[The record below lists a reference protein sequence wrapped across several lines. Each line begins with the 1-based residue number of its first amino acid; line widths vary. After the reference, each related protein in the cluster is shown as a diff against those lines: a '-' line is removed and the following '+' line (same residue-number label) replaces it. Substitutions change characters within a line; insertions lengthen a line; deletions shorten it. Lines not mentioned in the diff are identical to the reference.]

1 MTAPTIDTKRLRRL
15 LKGLLDIYSPSGKE
29 EDVVDFLYRYLKRRD
44 IPVVRQEVDERRD
57 NVIVSPSGK
66 EADFAFIGHLDTVS
80 AYDLEDFGS
89 EEEGDVIL
97 GLGAADMK
105 GSCAAMVE
113 TFTCLWEQGYR
124 DIPLAL
130 ALVVGEEEEGDGA
143 MTLSKD
149 YHFPWALIGEPTDL
163 KPCLTHYGY
172 LEIQLATKGDRLH
185 ASLARQGRNA
195 IQDMLRTL
203 LQISGYLGQNRPEV
217 VYSIRDVYS
226 SGGGFVVPDGCEAW
240 LDVHLPPTAPITEIT
255 MEIEELMSRYC
266 RENPSLDAA
275 VRFPTVHAG
284 FELPE
289 KGAFIHALKA
299 VFEDRGLPWEP
310 LAFPSHSDANHLWT
324 AGVKP
329 VMLGCG
335 QLEKAHC
342 PDESIAFSQV
352 VSAAE
357 IYLQFALQ
365 LLAPQD
371 PGEGKP

>member
-1 MTAPTIDTKRLRRL
+1 
-15 LKGLLDIYSPSGKE
+15 
-29 EDVVDFLYRYLKRRD
+29 
-44 IPVVRQEVDERRD
+44 
-57 NVIVSPSGK
+57 
-66 EADFAFIGHLDTVS
+66 
-80 AYDLEDFGS
+80 
-89 EEEGDVIL
+89 
-97 GLGAADMK
+97 
-105 GSCAAMVE
+105 
-113 TFTCLWEQGYR
+113 
-124 DIPLAL
+124 
-130 ALVVGEEEEGDGA
+130 